1 MSVITLDNQLDLL
14 ELQFKEVASALVDGN
29 PDAVQSAG
37 ARLQQ
42 LAVGLVQMADEVGRN
57 RLAAPLRTQ
66 RIKALAKGLPA
77 LRENLLRRAAYVD
90 RALEIV
96 VPTAPQS
103 TYVGRNTYGS
113 AVRQSGTFNV
123 LSA

>member
-1 MSVITLDNQLDLL
+1 MSVITLDYQLDLL
-14 ELQFKEVASALVDGN
+14 ELQFTEVASALVDGN

-57 RLAAPLRTQ
+57 RLTAPLRAQ
-66 RIKALAKGLPA
+66 RIKALAKRLPA

-90 RALEIV
+90 RALEVV
-96 VPTAPQS
+96 VPTPPRS

-113 AVRQSGTFNV
+113 AMRQSGAFNV